1 MSTKVVITL
10 GAAALLASAAAAY
23 AFQPQSAANH
33 AAANQSGANL
43 DHPGGEVLYDRYCAG
58 CHNPGPGHPA
68 TMLLEQLG
76 REHPPL
82 MGRDDLEP
90 DYIRAV
96 VRNGL
101 IEMPP
106 FRPTELTEA
115 ELDQVIAHIKSVKP
129 VATAK
134 RKGKAKAKAKK
145 TG

>member
-1 MSTKVVITL
+1 MSTKVVISL

-23 AFQPQSAANH
+23 AFQPQSPASQAG
-33 AAANQSGANL
+33 ASQGANQ
-43 DHPGGEVLYDRYCAG
+43 DHPGGAVLYERYCAG

-82 MGRDDLEP
+82 MGRDDLDP
-90 DYIRAV
+90 DYVRAV

-106 FRPTELTEA
+106 FRPTELTDA

-129 VATAK
+129 DPK
-134 RKGKAKAKAKK
+134 SKGKSKAKAKK
-145 TG
+145 AG

>member
-23 AFQPQSAANH
+23 AFQPQSAASP
-33 AAANQSGANL
+33 AGATQGANL
-43 DHPGGEVLYDRYCAG
+43 DNPGGAVLYDRYCAG
-58 CHNPGPGHPA
+58 CHNAGPGHPG
-68 TMLLEQLG
+68 TMLLAQLG

-115 ELDQVIAHIKSVKP
+115 ELDQVIAHILSVKP
-129 VATAK
+129 AATAK
-134 RKGKAKAKAKK
+134 SKGKAKAKAEKA
-145 TG
+145 G

>member
-10 GAAALLASAAAAY
+10 GAAALLASGAAAY
-23 AFQPQSAANH
+23 AFQPQAPASPARAT
-33 AAANQSGANL
+33 QGANL
-43 DHPGGEVLYDRYCAG
+43 DNPGGAVLYDRYCAG
-58 CHNPGPGHPA
+58 CHNPGPGHPG

-115 ELDQVIAHIKSVKP
+115 ELDQVIAHILSVKP
-129 VATAK
+129 VAK
-134 RKGKAKAKAKK
+134 SKGKAKPKAKK
-145 TG
+145 AG

>member
-23 AFQPQSAANH
+23 AFQPQSAASP
-33 AAANQSGANL
+33 ARAGQGANV
-43 DHPGGEVLYDRYCAG
+43 DNPGGAALYERYCAG
-58 CHNPGPGHPA
+58 CHNPGPGHPG

-90 DYIRAV
+90 DYVRAV

-101 IEMPP
+101 VEMPP

-115 ELDQVIAHIKSVKP
+115 ELDQVIAHILSVKP
-129 VATAK
+129 VKTAK
-134 RKGKAKAKAKK
+134 SKGKAKPKAKK
-145 TG
+145 AG